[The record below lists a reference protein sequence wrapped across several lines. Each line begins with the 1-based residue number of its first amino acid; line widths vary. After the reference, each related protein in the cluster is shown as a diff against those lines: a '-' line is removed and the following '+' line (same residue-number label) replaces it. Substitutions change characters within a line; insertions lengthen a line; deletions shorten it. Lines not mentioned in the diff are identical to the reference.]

1 MKVRYHKPII
11 SESTPIIDQFN
22 YALTLLDKYKAIVII
37 YKDGDIEEL
46 KKDKKLSDLEEWKPL
61 KWHEDILICLL
72 PSTLELVHVSPASK
86 LCIYL
91 IHESTKL
98 DSFESCKNIEIPV
111 IELVNRLEW
120 IEDKVK
126 KTAYSTYLP
135 YIKISN
141 LNG

>member
-1 MKVRYHKPII
+1 MKVRYHKPLNIF
-11 SESTPIIDQFN
+11 TAVIIDQFN
-22 YALTLLDKYKAIVII
+22 YALTLLDKYKAIIII

-46 KKDKKLSDLEEWKPL
+46 KKNQKLSDLKSNLAIEWSSQVFVVFYSLDFGKVY
-61 KWHEDILICLL
+61 IGGGSNTYIY
-72 PSTLELVHVSPASK
+72 LVHESSK
-86 LCIYL
+86 IELL
-91 IHESTKL
+91 NSGKDT
-98 DSFESCKNIEIPV
+98 EIPY